1 MPDAKAPVEIASH
14 HEGKTYAYNE
24 DHDENRPSQM
34 WFQESDEGLILFIV
48 FYTQACRYS
57 RCLGCNLPSTASRS
71 HVNYRALIN
80 QVDYV
85 FSDPEVIERRMD
97 IRKVIVSNNG
107 SVLDQ
112 DTFSSTA
119 LIYLVAKLNLNMS
132 HLYVLSLETR
142 VEYIDVPELE
152 FLARAL
158 AEGDV
163 QTQME
168 LAVGMEAFD
177 DRIRNEVFYKG
188 LELEAFEDTVAMIAP
203 YGFKLKC
210 YFMLKPVP
218 GMSDDEGIQ
227 DIQRAI
233 EYLCGVSRKHGVTIS
248 MHLNPTFVA
257 YGTQLEKSFQKG
269 EYTPPRLIDVARA
282 AVYAENRNV
291 PVFLGLFDEGLAVK
305 GGSFLRAGEEKL
317 VKTLERFNRTQD
329 FEILKNLL
337 CPQ

>member
-1 MPDAKAPVEIASH
+1 MTDSIKPADAASH
-14 HEGKTYAYNE
+14 HEGKTYSYNE
-24 DHDENRPSQM
+24 DHDENRPAQM

-57 RCLGCNLPSTASRS
+57 RCLGCNLPSKASRC

-80 QVDYV
+80 QVDHV
-85 FSDPEVIERRMD
+85 FSDTEVLKRRVD

-119 LIYLVAKLNLNMS
+119 LIYLVARLNLNMP
-132 HLYVLSLETR
+132 LLRVLSIETR
-142 VEYIDVPELE
+142 VEYIDPPELE

-158 AEGDV
+158 AESDG

-168 LAVGMEAFD
+168 LAIGMEAFD
-177 DRIRNEVFYKG
+177 DHIRNDIFRKGLKLEVF
-188 LELEAFEDTVAMIAP
+188 EEMVDMIAP

-210 YFMLKPVP
+210 YFMQKPVP
-218 GMSDDEGIQ
+218 GMSDEEGIK
-227 DIQRAI
+227 DIYRAI
-233 EYLCGVSRKHGVTIS
+233 DYLGDVGKKHGVRIN

-257 YGTQLEKSFQKG
+257 YGTPLEEYFHKG

-282 AVYAENRNV
+282 AVNAENRDISI
-291 PVFLGLFDEGLAVK
+291 FLGLFDEGLAVE
-305 GGSFLRAGEEKL
+305 GGSFLRPGEAEL
-317 VKTLERFNRTQD
+317 VQTLERFNRTQD
-329 FEILKNLL
+329 FKILRSVLS
-337 CPQ
+337 

>member
-1 MPDAKAPVEIASH
+1 MTDVTQSVESVSH
-14 HEGKTYAYNE
+14 HDGKTYAYNE
-24 DHDENRPSQM
+24 THDANRPAQM

-57 RCLGCNLPSTASRS
+57 RCLGCNLPSTSSRS

-80 QVDYV
+80 QVDHV
-85 FSDPEVIERRMD
+85 FSDPEVMKRRMD

-119 LIYLVAKLNLNMS
+119 LIYLVAKLNLNVP
-132 HLYVLSLETR
+132 HLYVLSIETR

-168 LAVGMEAFD
+168 LGVGIEAFD
-177 DRIRNEVFYKG
+177 DRIRNEVFRKG
-188 LELEAFEDTVAMIAP
+188 LKLEAFEDTVAMIAP

-210 YFMLKPVP
+210 YFMQKPVP
-218 GMSDDEGIQ
+218 GMSDEEGVR

-233 EYLCGVSRKHGVTIS
+233 EYLCGLSGKHGVTIN

-257 YGTQLEKSFQKG
+257 YGTPLEKSFLQG

-282 AVYAENRNV
+282 AAYAENRNISI
-291 PVFLGLFDEGLAVK
+291 FIGLFDEGLAVD
-305 GGSFLRAGEEKL
+305 GGSFLRAGEGKL
-317 VKTLERFNRTQD
+317 VETLEQFNRTQN
-329 FEILKNLL
+329 FEILTRIIR
-337 CPQ
+337 P